1 MGMVLIA
8 LTTLQLGSRHL
19 PWESL
24 EVLGLFTLDQR
35 FSIRDSFV
43 TPSYSVNYRIMKV
56 WEQLGADGV
65 GGRSGVGSCY

>member
-1 MGMVLIA
+1 MERLALGMVLIA
-8 LTTLQLGSRHL
+8 LTALKLGSRHL

-24 EVLGLFTLDQR
+24 EVLGLLTLDEY

-56 WEQLGADGV
+56 
-65 GGRSGVGSCY
+65 